1 MEYKESTDKKI
12 NVRQM
17 NDLRESVGWMERN
30 ERTWE
35 EILSKSSFVYSIWD
49 GEKLIGMGR
58 FLEDSMMCI
67 FYDVAVRKEYQGI
80 GLGKK
85 IMKKMISE
93 ARDRG
98 CLSIRLFVDEQNA
111 ESLILFY
118 EKLGFGL
125 IETGMKYK
133 LI

>member
-35 EILSKSSFVYSIWD
+35 EILSKSSFVYSLWD